1 MFIIICMESIILY
14 DLNDKKHA
22 EQTRIIRMLF
32 GFKDKSNNG
41 RYQYQRSGLL
51 SEIPYVRK
59 TKTVLIVERKYEV
72 QVIQA
77 LKKVGVKTI
86 VLNPKHS
93 E

>member
-1 MFIIICMESIILY
+1 MESIILY

>member
-32 GFKDKSNNG
+32 GFRDKSNNG

-51 SEIPYVRK
+51 SKVPYVRK

-77 LKKVGVKTI
+77 LKKVGVKTT
-86 VLNPKHS
+86 VLNSTHS